1 MHLLSAALLERQQT
15 HSETVNERGVAGEVE
30 LKVMCI
36 LVRAGILQ
44 TWHDVLDLRV
54 TLFSLVLRKVM
65 SGVGR
70 ERERGFWKYNL
81 QSSIFNLSLFKWW
94 PFGKTKS
101 YTAISLDWDGLRNW
115 GKTQTRGKKNRRA
128 KPSGIVQG
136 GKRVQAVHAI
146 FMPLHSVL
154 RHFFPTAEPGSRV
167 RSSWKQFFCS
177 QKILWNVDASSN

>member
-54 TLFSLVLRKVM
+54 TLFSLVLRKVT

-70 ERERGFWKYNL
+70 ERGRGFWKYNL

-115 GKTQTRGKKNRRA
+115 GKTQTRGKKKSASQA
-128 KPSGIVQG
+128 KRYSPGREKGPSSP
-136 GKRVQAVHAI
+136 RDFYAA
-146 FMPLHSVL
+146 SL
-154 RHFFPTAEPGSRV
+154 RFTPFFPHSGA
-167 RSSWKQFFCS
+167 WF
-177 QKILWNVDASSN
+177 

>member
-1 MHLLSAALLERQQT
+1 MKDRNNTQILKKINYMHLLSAALLERQQT

-81 QSSIFNLSLFKWW
+81 QSSIFLYLNDDHLEKQNL
-94 PFGKTKS
+94 
-101 YTAISLDWDGLRNW
+101 
-115 GKTQTRGKKNRRA
+115 TQR
-128 KPSGIVQG
+128 
-136 GKRVQAVHAI
+136 
-146 FMPLHSVL
+146 SV
-154 RHFFPTAEPGSRV
+154 
-167 RSSWKQFFCS
+167 
-177 QKILWNVDASSN
+177 